1 MNEGSLTKIEKKST
15 EREREK
21 ERERDPGEIKQQLL
35 LLQQRPSFWCCLPIL
50 SFVHTFF
57 FSLSLSHTHTHSL
70 SLYLSLT
77 HTHIHIN
84 SFSLTHTY
92 TQAHTFTHTLFL
104 SHTHLHTSTHI
115 YTHTLSLSHTHT
127 TSITNNRQKIK
138 RLPLA
143 ADLWGSFCTRPGANS
158 IVDKNDDKFFLSD
171 DLRFLSGN

>member
-1 MNEGSLTKIEKKST
+1 MLMATTEEDYFPVFIRIKIT
-15 EREREK
+15 
-21 ERERDPGEIKQQLL
+21 
-35 LLQQRPSFWCCLPIL
+35 FWKGTNAWITTGI
-50 SFVHTFF
+50 SWR
-57 FSLSLSHTHTHSL
+57 SLSLSHTHTPSHSI
-70 SLYLSLT
+70 YLSHT
-77 HTHIHIN
+77 HTH
-84 SFSLTHTY
+84 THN
-92 TQAHTFTHTLFL
+92 LFL